1 MSNQSPQVDPTVDR
15 PAAYIEQYELDQFEG
30 GHALWTTA
38 WREGGTSPNGQERIA
53 VFTRPDAELARLRSR
68 VALLE
73 KYEGECLRLVREAE
87 GDRDLLKTRVDQL
100 TALLGNASAILS
112 DLSIDD
118 GSEHAGK
125 LEAGYALARSIDA
138 ALQEAKKVVSVNEPT
153 DNELLVAH
161 LDSKIVGKTVSLDIS
176 TGDHDAGNRL
186 FCTVAEVM
194 REGDGFTIL
203 AVDPEPNYM
212 HEVNSKPVARVVDF
226 GNKEGWVA
234 QGITLQWCSDV
245 TKEALV
251 GAKLYANEEAMEL
264 LRLQVGTLKMQ
275 NRGLIRKR
283 HTLQAQVDELVSAVR
298 SINQSRHHEVR
309 WGSDDEP
316 WYVQRKEW
324 VDWVLEICEGLSP
337 KKSHSIAVS
346 ATKVSKDA

>member
-1 MSNQSPQVDPTVDR
+1 MTDQLTSAPIVDR

-30 GHALWTTA
+30 GHSLWTTA

-68 VALLE
+68 VAMLE
-73 KYEGECLRLVREAE
+73 KYEVECLRLVREAE
-87 GDRDLLKTRVDQL
+87 GERDVLKLLNAKFVDLLETSSHFLYDFGRRD
-100 TALLGNASAILS
+100 AMAAA
-112 DLSIDD
+112 
-118 GSEHAGK
+118 E
-125 LEAGYALARSIDA
+125 EIDA
-138 ALQEAKKVVSVNEPT
+138 ALQEAKEIVAVSEPT

-194 REGDGFTIL
+194 REGDSFTIL

-212 HEVNSKPVARVVDF
+212 HEVNAQPVARVVDF

-245 TKEALV
+245 SKEAHV
-251 GAKLYANEEAMEL
+251 GAKLYANGDAMEL
-264 LRLQVGTLKMQ
+264 LRLQVGTLKLQ
-275 NRGLIRKR
+275 NRGMMKKR
-283 HTLQAQVDELVSAVR
+283 DTARAQLKELVTAVR
-298 SINQSRHHEVR
+298 SINRGRAHEVR
-309 WGSDDEP
+309 LGSDDQP
-316 WYVQRKEW
+316 CYAQRKEW
-324 VDWVLEICEGLSP
+324 VDWMLELCEEMIPENGASEA
-337 KKSHSIAVS
+337 K
-346 ATKVSKDA
+346 TDA